1 MLIGLFGT
9 GRNGS
14 SLIGRLL
21 DGLQDTFVHPVEEKF
36 LTAFDDLAAHGRVT
50 RMVEQ
55 NCTHHPLRHLE
66 QPVAHEMLA
75 GYFGQSLKDINK
87 HCANTIGLPEGVKGL
102 VLDEVVAKRAMTA
115 KEFVPEY
122 LTGIA
127 GRVRPDVQFRHHLF
141 KSIEVPYI
149 GEYQRLFPEMR
160 FVHIMR
166 DPVTVCSSQKRSLLE
181 NKGLP
186 ASYLG
191 FDWLSCMLD
200 ERWVPHAR
208 FVAEHRG
215 DPRHIIVRYE
225 DLVVSPEKEIGRIA
239 AGLGLTP
246 PPRPTE
252 QTIFHDLDKTSW
264 GGNPSKKGVETP
276 AHVEA
281 DLQSKNSYDE
291 VLTQR
296 EIDLIAVKTRDLL
309 RQFDY
314 PCPSSATRMQVAM
327 KYLRV
332 DKWELAN
339 CGTPR
344 YLARG
349 LLGLAYRRLKIFS

>member
-21 DGLQDTFVHPVEEKF
+21 DGLQDTFIHPVEEKF
-36 LTAFDDLAAHGRVT
+36 LTAFDDLAARGRVT
-50 RMVEQ
+50 RIVEQ
-55 NCTHHPLRHLE
+55 NCTRRPLRHLD
-66 QPVAHEMLA
+66 QAVAHEILA
-75 GYFGQSLKDINK
+75 GYFGQSLYDINK
-87 HCANTIGLPEGVKGL
+87 HCANTIGLPDEVKGL
-102 VLDEVVAKRAMTA
+102 TLGDVVGRQAMAA
-115 KEFVPEY
+115 KEFVPAY
-122 LTGIA
+122 LSGIA
-127 GRVRPDVQFRHHLF
+127 GRVRPDLKFQHHLF

-149 GEYQRLFPEMR
+149 GAYQRMFPEMR

-208 FVAEHRG
+208 FIAEHRN

-225 DLVVSPEKEIGRIA
+225 DLVISPKKEIGRIA
-239 AGLGLTP
+239 AGLGLASP
-246 PPRPTE
+246 ARPSV
-252 QTIFHDLDKTSW
+252 QTIFHDLDKKSW

-276 AHVEA
+276 THVEA

-296 EIDLIAVKTRDLL
+296 ELDLIAVKTRDL
-309 RQFDY
+309 RGQFDY

-327 KYLRV
+327 KYMRI
-332 DKWELAN
+332 DKWELIN
-339 CGTPR
+339 CGSPR

-349 LLGLAYRRLKIFS
+349 LLGLAYRRFKIFT